1 MIIVPVIRPQD
12 LIKKGKGMIHTDPTN
27 GFHILGQ
34 DTLFKT
40 QFKPLDT
47 LIIAHGGKA
56 QVLQIISDTELILK
70 SELHLEEATAYKC
83 MPHVEQEA
91 VYKSVHDELNRGGC
105 ITIFPEGGSHDRVE
119 MLPLKAGVTVM
130 ALGAMAKYPG
140 LDVKIVPV
148 GLNYFHAHRFRSR
161 AVIEFGTPLTISA
174 RQVDMF
180 ESGGLE
186 KREAC
191 GKLLDTIYDS
201 LKSVTL
207 NAESYETLMVR
218 KRPADKIFLKLIFS
232 SYSLFKQLEDF
243 INLLIVNYI
252 SLK

>member
-12 LIKKGKGMIHTDPTN
+12 LIKKGKGTIHTDPTN